1 MWKPENSEPRRRVSR
16 SAAERRELLEAT
28 TRAAMAAINV
38 EEEARRAKT
47 ERLRIIREASL
58 AQKADG
64 AASGGKS
71 T

>member
-1 MWKPENSEPRRRVSR
+1 
-16 SAAERRELLEAT
+16 
-28 TRAAMAAINV
+28 MAAINV